1 MIIYSQM
8 SVTSLEP
15 RLSSLQVK
23 SISWPAVEKVEEKD
37 ETEVGG
43 VKDENVVSVQ
53 STRNAMDS

>member
-1 MIIYSQM
+1 MIISSQM